1 MIRLVFEMQQD
12 IENTYLEVT
21 NYKLVELLINILPL
35 SIGTNQKYGSQTI

>member
-21 NYKLVELLINILPL
+21 NYKLVELLINNLAL
-35 SIGTNQKYGSQTI
+35 SVGTNQKYGSQTI